1 MEGRP
6 PAENRRCMWRQET
19 SLDVVLWFIFKLPAA
34 VPSCGFFLCSFFFL
48 LPLFESYFV
57 QLFLCFHSI
66 RNLTCMQHYS
76 FIRQMTVDSFGIWVV
91 GVFLFVLFFTP
102 IFANADA
109 HVWMAVAQCVVCV
122 HVCVC

>member
-1 MEGRP
+1 M
-6 PAENRRCMWRQET
+6 
-19 SLDVVLWFIFKLPAA
+19 S
-34 VPSCGFFLCSFFFL
+34 SCGLFLSCRLLFPVVASFFV
-48 LPLFESYFV
+48 LFFSFYHCLNLILCNF
-57 QLFLCFHSI
+57 FLCFHSI

-76 FIRQMTVDSFGIWVV
+76 FIRQMTVDGFGIWVV